1 MIITEIIMIK
11 TVPVSVNCYGCKR
24 EYTRINTNTLNK
36 LLLIFLNDFFSNIVI
51 VLISMPQGNMV
62 QISSFDFPKLSDV
75 QTLRICINVYV

>member
-36 LLLIFLNDFFSNIVI
+36 LLLIFLNDFFSNIVF

-62 QISSFDFPKLSDV
+62 QISDFPKLSDV

>member
-36 LLLIFLNDFFSNIVI
+36 LLLIFLNDFFSNIVF

-62 QISSFDFPKLSDV
+62 QISDFPKLSDV
-75 QTLRICINVYV
+75 QTLRIWINVYV